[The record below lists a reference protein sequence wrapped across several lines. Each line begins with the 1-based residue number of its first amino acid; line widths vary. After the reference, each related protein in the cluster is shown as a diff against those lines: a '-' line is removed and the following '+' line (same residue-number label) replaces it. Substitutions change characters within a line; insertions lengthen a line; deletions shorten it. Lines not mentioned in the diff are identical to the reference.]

1 VQLFLNFATPQ
12 QPPAHPHSRLDP
24 EQRAELVQALARIIS
39 KAAGAD
45 APAPEERPHD

>member
-1 VQLFLNFATPQ
+1 VQLFLNSPTPQ
-12 QPPAHPHSRLDP
+12 QPSTHPRPRLDP

-39 KAAGAD
+39 KAADTD